1 MRAASTSQDILES
14 SISRRPSFGDPTLP
28 LDLATMTLYAS
39 DGEFLACNNV
49 IGLSDAQLSKLSD
62 RALAMNLYRSYQT
75 VMACQEAMWE
85 ELKFRIR
92 NDLESLVELGW
103 NDDEELEEMHSREKF
118 EKYIERY
125 RS

>member
-1 MRAASTSQDILES
+1 MRTASTSQDVLQS
-14 SISRRPSFGDPTLP
+14 SLSRRPSFGDPTLP
-28 LDLATMTLYAS
+28 LDLATMALYAS
-39 DGEFLACNNV
+39 DGESSSNNV
-49 IGLSDAQLSKLSD
+49 AGVSDAQLAKLSE
-62 RALAMNLYRSYQT
+62 RALAMNLYRSFQT
-75 VMACQEAMWE
+75 VIACQEAMWE

-92 NDLESLVELGW
+92 NDAESLIEMGW